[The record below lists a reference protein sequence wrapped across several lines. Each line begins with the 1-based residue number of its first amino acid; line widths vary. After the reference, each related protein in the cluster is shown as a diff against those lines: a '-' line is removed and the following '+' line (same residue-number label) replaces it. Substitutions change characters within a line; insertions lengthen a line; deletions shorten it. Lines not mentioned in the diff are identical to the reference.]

1 MSGYTINVKNG
12 LYAVF
17 FIFCIFSFILPAI
30 AITLSPGDTRSSTP
44 TIANG
49 DPVIVNGIATGQP
62 RNGLQV
68 WLVGTNYVKIDSV
81 PVNADNSFSYE
92 LKPADTRNLA
102 PGQYMVLIQH
112 PMMNGEFDIIYN
124 PATGEVINRQLGGG
138 TSIFQLTGAG
148 SLQTPSAGLALMQA
162 ISSQNIDDTFTSVSF
177 LVSPP
182 DVFIDPPGDHVAGD
196 RFTVGGSTN
205 LAVGDNLMVEITSSS
220 FGPTQKGGGSQFS
233 GVSGMVQVVPG
244 TNGYNRWSFDVDTA
258 TFKPDEY
265 ILKVSGIT
273 VDVTAS
279 TTFNI
284 LEKIPTTP
292 ATATMT
298 ATVTTPATV
307 PASPAPPPSG
317 PPPSTQPQPVPTKA
331 PVSLPGIIS
340 ILVIVVIART
350 ISKR

>member
-1 MSGYTINVKNG
+1 MSRCTINVKNG
-12 LYAVF
+12 LYAIF
-17 FIFCIFSFILPAI
+17 FMFCIVSFILPAI
-30 AITLSPGDTRSSTP
+30 AITLSPGETRSSTP

-49 DPVIVNGIATGQP
+49 DPVIVNGIATGHPQ
-62 RNGLQV
+62 NGLQV
-68 WLVGTNYVKIDSV
+68 WLVGTNFAKIDSV

-102 PGQYMVLIQH
+102 PGQYMVIIQH
-112 PMMNGEFDIIYN
+112 PMMNGEFDIFYN

-138 TSIFQLTGAG
+138 MSIFQITGPG
-148 SLQTPSAGLALMQA
+148 SLQTPSGGLALMQA
-162 ISSQNIDDTFTSVSF
+162 ISSQNIDDTFTTVSF

-182 DVFIDPPGDHVAGD
+182 NAFIDPPGDHVVGD
-196 RFTVGGSTN
+196 RFTAGGSTN

-233 GVSGMVQVVPG
+233 GVSGMVHVVPG
-244 TNGYNRWSFDVDTA
+244 TTGYNRWSFDVDTS

-273 VDVTAS
+273 VDVTGS

-284 LEKIPTTP
+284 VEKIPTTP
-292 ATATMT
+292 PTAITT
-298 ATVTTPATV
+298 TTVTTPATV
-307 PASPAPPPSG
+307 PASPVPTPSE
-317 PPPSTQPQPVPTKA
+317 PPQPVPTKA

-350 ISKR
+350 ARKR

>member
-1 MSGYTINVKNG
+1 MSRCTLNVKNG
-12 LYAVF
+12 LHAVF
-17 FIFCIFSFILPAI
+17 FIFFIFSFILPAT
-30 AITLSPGDTRSSTP
+30 AITLSPGDTRSPAPS
-44 TIANG
+44 IANG
-49 DPVIVNGIATGQP
+49 DPVIVNGIATGHP
-62 RNGLQV
+62 RNGLFV
-68 WLVGTNYVKIDSV
+68 WLVGTNYAKTGSV
-81 PVNADNSFSYE
+81 SVNADNSFSYE

-124 PATGEVINRQLGGG
+124 PATGQVINRQLGAGM
-138 TSIFQLTGAG
+138 SIFQLTGPG
-148 SLQTPSAGLALMQA
+148 SLQTPSGGLALMQA
-162 ISSQNIDDTFTSVSF
+162 INSQNIDDTFTSVSF

-182 DVFIDPPGDHVAGD
+182 NAFIDPPGDHVVGD
-196 RFTVGGSTN
+196 RFTAGGSTN

-220 FGPTQKGGGSQFS
+220 FRPTQKGERSQFS

-258 TFKPDEY
+258 AFRPDEY

-273 VDVTAS
+273 VDVVGS

-284 LEKIPTTP
+284 VEKIPTTP
-292 ATATMT
+292 ATAT
-298 ATVTTPATV
+298 TPATV
-307 PASPAPPPSG
+307 PASTVPAPSG
-317 PPPSTQPQPVPTKA
+317 PPQPVPTKA

-350 ISKR
+350 TRKR

>member
-1 MSGYTINVKNG
+1 MSGCTINVKNG
-12 LYAVF
+12 LYAIF
-17 FIFCIFSFILPAI
+17 FIFCIFSLILPAA
-30 AITLSPGDTRSSTP
+30 AITLSPGDTRTP
-44 TIANG
+44 SIASG
-49 DPVIVNGIATGQP
+49 DPVIVNGIATGHPQ
-62 RNGLQV
+62 NGLQV
-68 WLVGTNYVKIDSV
+68 WLVGTNYAKTGSV
-81 PVNADNSFSYE
+81 SVNADNSFSYE

-102 PGQYMVLIQH
+102 PGQYMVIIQH

-124 PATGEVINRQLGGG
+124 PATGEVINRQLGAGM
-138 TSIFQLTGAG
+138 SIFQLTGPG
-148 SLQTPSAGLALMQA
+148 SLQTPNAGLALMQA

-177 LVSPP
+177 WVSPP
-182 DVFIDPPGDHVAGD
+182 NAFIDPPGDHVVGD

-220 FGPTQKGGGSQFS
+220 FGPTQKGEASQFS

-258 TFKPDEY
+258 AFRPDEY

-273 VDVTAS
+273 VDVTGS

-284 LEKIPTTP
+284 VEKVPTTP
-292 ATATMT
+292 ATAT
-298 ATVTTPATV
+298 TTATV
-307 PASPAPPPSG
+307 PASPVPPPSG
-317 PPPSTQPQPVPTKA
+317 PPQPVPTKA

-350 ISKR
+350 ARKR

>member
-1 MSGYTINVKNG
+1 MSGYAPSVKNG
-12 LYAVF
+12 LYAVVF
-17 FIFCIFSFILPAI
+17 MFCIFSFILPAA

-44 TIANG
+44 SIANG
-49 DPVIVNGIATGQP
+49 DPVMVNGIATGQP

-81 PVNADNSFSYE
+81 SVNADNSFSYE
-92 LKPADTRNLA
+92 LKPADTRSLA
-102 PGQYMVLIQH
+102 PGQYMVIIQH
-112 PMMNGEFDIIYN
+112 PMMNGEFDIFYN
-124 PATGEVINRQLGGG
+124 PATGQVINRQLGGG

-148 SLQTPSAGLALMQA
+148 SLQTPNAGLALMQA

-182 DVFIDPPGDHVAGD
+182 DVFIVPPGDHVAGD

-258 TFKPDEY
+258 AFRPDEY

-273 VDVTAS
+273 VDVTES

-284 LEKIPTTP
+284 VEKIPTTLR
-292 ATATMT
+292 TATMT
-298 ATVTTPATV
+298 ATVTTTATV
-307 PASPAPPPSG
+307 PASPVPKPSG
-317 PPPSTQPQPVPTKA
+317 PPQPVPTKA

-350 ISKR
+350 TRKR

>member
-1 MSGYTINVKNG
+1 MSGCTINVKNG
-12 LYAVF
+12 LYAIF
-17 FIFCIFSFILPAI
+17 FIFCIFSLILPAA
-30 AITLSPGDTRSSTP
+30 AITLSPGDTRTP
-44 TIANG
+44 SIASG
-49 DPVIVNGIATGQP
+49 DPVIVNGIATGHPQ
-62 RNGLQV
+62 NGLQV
-68 WLVGTNYVKIDSV
+68 WLVGTNYAKTGSV
-81 PVNADNSFSYE
+81 SVNADNSFSYE

-102 PGQYMVLIQH
+102 PGQYMVIIQH

-124 PATGEVINRQLGGG
+124 PATGEVINRQLGAGM
-138 TSIFQLTGAG
+138 SIFQLTGPG
-148 SLQTPSAGLALMQA
+148 SLQTPNAGLALMQA

-182 DVFIDPPGDHVAGD
+182 NAFIDPPGDHVVGD

-220 FGPTQKGGGSQFS
+220 FGPTQKGEASQFS

-258 TFKPDEY
+258 AFRPDEY

-273 VDVTAS
+273 VDVTGS

-284 LEKIPTTP
+284 VEKVPTTP
-292 ATATMT
+292 ATAT
-298 ATVTTPATV
+298 TTATV
-307 PASPAPPPSG
+307 PASPVPPPSG
-317 PPPSTQPQPVPTKA
+317 PPQPVPTKA

-350 ISKR
+350 ARKR

>member
-1 MSGYTINVKNG
+1 MSRCTLNAKNG

-17 FIFCIFSFILPAI
+17 FIFCIFSFILPAT
-30 AITLSPGDTRSSTP
+30 AITLSPGDTRSSPP

-49 DPVIVNGIATGQP
+49 DPVMVNGIATGQP
-62 RNGLQV
+62 RNGLQA

-81 PVNADNSFSYE
+81 PVNADNSYSYE

-124 PATGEVINRQLGGG
+124 PATGEVINRQLGAGM
-138 TSIFQLTGAG
+138 SIFQFTGPG
-148 SLQTPSAGLALMQA
+148 SLQTPSGGLALMQA
-162 ISSQNIDDTFTSVSF
+162 ISSQNIDDTFTTVSF

-182 DVFIDPPGDHVAGD
+182 NAFIDPPGDHVAGD

-205 LAVGDNLMVEITSSS
+205 LAVGDNLMVEVTSSS
-220 FGPTQKGGGSQFS
+220 FGPTQKGGASEFS
-233 GVSGMVQVVPG
+233 GVSGMVKVAPG
-244 TNGYNRWSFDVDTA
+244 THGYNRWSFDVDTA
-258 TFKPDEY
+258 AFRPDEY

-273 VDVTAS
+273 VDVTES
-279 TTFNI
+279 TTFN
-284 LEKIPTTP
+284 LVEKIPTTP
-292 ATATMT
+292 ATAT
-298 ATVTTPATV
+298 TPATV
-307 PASPAPPPSG
+307 PASPVPPPSG
-317 PPPSTQPQPVPTKA
+317 PPQPVTTKA

-350 ISKR
+350 ARKR

>member
-1 MSGYTINVKNG
+1 MSGCTVNVKNG

-17 FIFCIFSFILPAI
+17 FMFCIFSFILPAA

-68 WLVGTNYVKIDSV
+68 WLVGTNYVKIGSV

-112 PMMNGEFDIIYN
+112 PMMNGEFDIFYN

-162 ISSQNIDDTFTSVSF
+162 ISSQNIDDTFKSDSF
-177 LVSPP
+177 SVSPP
-182 DVFIDPPGDHVAGD
+182 DVFIDLPGDHVVGD
-196 RFTVGGSTN
+196 RITVGGPTN
-205 LAVGDNLMVEITSSS
+205 LAVGNNLMVEITSSS
-220 FGPTQKGGGSQFS
+220 FVPTQKGQPGGFS

-258 TFKPDEY
+258 AFRPDEY

-284 LEKIPTTP
+284 VAKVPTTAP
-292 ATATMT
+292 TATMT

-317 PPPSTQPQPVPTKA
+317 PPQPVPTKA